1 MKYDRIK
8 ELVDDER
15 GRDLLYLII
24 GSLVSSDNLVD
35 LESCEESLEKA
46 NLFKKASLESNIE
59 YKDKYISLLDKVI
72 PIIERDKK
80 NYLK

>member
-1 MKYDRIK
+1 MKFERIK

-24 GSLVSSDNLVD
+24 GSLVSSYNLVD

-46 NLFKKASLESNIE
+46 NLFRKAILESNIE
-59 YKDKYISLLDKVI
+59 DKDKYISLLYKVI
-72 PIIERDKK
+72 PIIERGMK